1 MTRLSDLTFP
11 AGIAITLGVGVGVVV
26 QSLGYAGWVWGSAAG
41 LLVLLIGSRR
51 VMRQYFARRQPPTP
65 EMQQWLHRHIRWYR
79 HFGADERRRYEAAFM
94 QYLAD
99 HTFEG
104 VRGAEV
110 NPAHT
115 WAVAA
120 AGALMLHGRPDW
132 PWPAQR
138 SIVFLPDRFDDG
150 YLSGGRDAD
159 FDGMVHAQ
167 GSVLLSIPSVEEAW
181 AYDEDGSNVILHEL
195 AHVLDFH
202 GGYAEGVPGLMDRG
216 SVAAWEE
223 LVDREMRRIRQ
234 RASLIR
240 PYGATNPAE
249 FFATSVENFFE
260 RPDQLRSRHQSLF
273 DALVALFQFDPR
285 LPDQVTGP
293 PAAI

>member
-1 MTRLSDLTFP
+1 MARLSDLVFP
-11 AGIAITLGVGVGVVV
+11 GAMSIVLGFGVGVVA
-26 QSLGYAGWVWGSAAG
+26 QSLGYPGWMWGSLAA
-41 LLVLLIGSRR
+41 LLTAAVGSRR
-51 VMRQYFARRQPPTP
+51 LIRQYRARQQPPTP
-65 EMQQWLHRHIRWYR
+65 AMQAWLREHIRWYCY
-79 HFGADERRRYEAAFM
+79 FDAAERQRYEAAFM

-104 VRGAEV
+104 VRGATVDPE
-110 NPAHT
+110 HT

-150 YLSGGRDAD
+150 YFSGGHDAD

-167 GSVLLSIPSVEEAW
+167 GSVLLSIPSVEDAW
-181 AYDEDGSNVILHEL
+181 DDDEDGSNVILHEL

-216 SVAAWEE
+216 SVPAWEA

-260 RPDQLRSRHQSLF
+260 RPNQLRSRHRSLF

-293 PAAI
+293 PADS